1 MKKIKVLHVLWYG
14 QTGGV
19 ERFVRDIMVY
29 SNKEQFEHAAC
40 FLSQGGPLADQ
51 IADSGAKTYCLGMTN
66 GLSVMAAMR
75 VLGVIGKF
83 KPDIITVH
91 DRNYVTNIL
100 FLFFPNIQI
109 VFFEHGG
116 VMDGNISNKEKKL
129 YKYFF
134 NCFARFSPLILTNTN
149 YMKDKIVEITKI
161 NPEKIKL
168 YNYGID
174 VDKYGNHFM
183 KTKVKSNLSIPE
195 NHKVFGIV
203 GRLAEQKGVD
213 DFIKIA
219 SEVKKL
225 NKQSS
230 FIVIGDGPLRFGLEK
245 MAAGYGVDIR
255 FLGDRQDL
263 PELLNVFDVYIFTSK
278 WESFGIIMLEA
289 LATKV
294 PVVGFE
300 VPGNKEIIKKGG
312 GGILIKERNCHEV
325 AKIAVD
331 LLEDEKRYAE
341 LSKEGYLNVQKNFS
355 VQKTIKILEEEY
367 SLLLDGRI
375 RQ

>member
-1 MKKIKVLHVLWYG
+1 MKKTKIMHIMWSG
-14 QTGGV
+14 GTGGI

-29 SNKEQFEHAAC
+29 SNREQFEHAAC
-40 FLSQGGPLADQ
+40 FLSQGGTFADQ
-51 IADSGAKTYCLGMTN
+51 MADSGAKTYFLGMKT
-66 GLSVMAAMR
+66 GLSFMAAMR
-75 VLGVIGKF
+75 ILGVIGKF
-83 KPDIITVH
+83 KPDIITIH
-91 DRNYVTNIL
+91 HRNYLTNLI
-100 FLFFPNIQI
+100 FLLFPNIRKVI
-109 VFFEHGG
+109 FEHGG
-116 VMDGNISNKEKKL
+116 TLDGNISSMEKRR
-129 YKYFF
+129 YKYFYT
-134 NCFARFSPLILTNTN
+134 CFASFSPFMLTNTN
-149 YMKDKIVEITKI
+149 YMKDKIVEITSIDPDKI
-161 NPEKIKL
+161 RL

-183 KTKVKSNLSIPE
+183 KAKVRRNLGIPE

-219 SEVKKL
+219 SEIKKL

-245 MAAGYGVDIR
+245 IATEYGVDIR

-278 WESFGIIMLEA
+278 WESFGIITLEA

-300 VPGNKEIIKKGG
+300 VPGNREIIKKGG
-312 GGILIKERNCHEV
+312 GGILIKERDHCKV

-331 LLEDEKRYAE
+331 LLGDKKRYTE

-355 VQKTIKILEEEY
+355 VQKTIRILEEEY
-367 SLLLDGRI
+367 SLLL
-375 RQ
+375 